1 MVYFIKVIKEIRQN
15 VTEYPTTSK
24 TLLDKIASGDEISW
38 DEFYLKYAPIVKALA
53 KFKGLNA
60 VDADDICQQVM
71 MQFFKQSKTFKFDPN
86 IAKFRTYFG
95 LIVNSKIC
103 SYFRN
108 SKENPTDDMEWIPV
122 DAETET
128 LFMDEWRKT
137 VLKEAE
143 QELKQRVAPETF
155 QAYEL
160 YAVQNRPVKKVAEYL
175 DCSENQVYQA
185 KKRCFAMMR
194 EILLAMNEQDPEL
207 QLELSKY
214 DV

>member
-1 MVYFIKVIKEIRQN
+1 MSLK
-15 VTEYPTTSK
+15 YPTTSK
-24 TLLDKIASGDEISW
+24 TLLDKIVSGDEISW

-53 KFKGLNA
+53 KFKGLDANA
-60 VDADDICQQVM
+60 ADDVCQQVM
-71 MQFFKQSKTFKFDPN
+71 LQFFKQSKTFKFDPN

-95 LIVNSKIC
+95 RIVNAKITNYYRKRGEV
-103 SYFRN
+103 S
-108 SKENPTDDMEWIPV
+108 SDEPEEIPV
-122 DAETET
+122 DSEEGN
-128 LFMDEWRKT
+128 LFMNEWRKT

-143 QELKQRVAPETF
+143 QVLKQRVAPETF

-185 KKRCFAMMR
+185 KKRCFALMR

>member
-1 MVYFIKVIKEIRQN
+1 MSLK
-15 VTEYPTTSK
+15 YPTTSK

-53 KFKGLNA
+53 KFKGLDANA
-60 VDADDICQQVM
+60 ADDVCQQVM
-71 MQFFKQSKTFKFDPN
+71 LQFFKQSKTFKFDPN

-95 LIVNSKIC
+95 RIVNAKITNYYRKRGEV
-103 SYFRN
+103 S
-108 SKENPTDDMEWIPV
+108 SDEPEEIPV
-122 DAETET
+122 DSEEGN
-128 LFMDEWRKT
+128 LFMNEWRKT

-143 QELKQRVAPETF
+143 QELKQRVSPETF

-160 YAVQNRPVKKVAEYL
+160 YAVQNRPLKKVAEYL
-175 DCSENQVYQA
+175 DCTENQVYQA

-214 DV
+214 DL

>member
-1 MVYFIKVIKEIRQN
+1 MSLK
-15 VTEYPTTSK
+15 YPTTSK

-53 KFKGLNA
+53 KFKGLDANA
-60 VDADDICQQVM
+60 ADDVCQQVM
-71 MQFFKQSKTFKFDPN
+71 LQFFKQSKTFKFDPN

-95 LIVNSKIC
+95 RIVNAKITNYYRKRGEV
-103 SYFRN
+103 S
-108 SKENPTDDMEWIPV
+108 SDEPEEIPV
-122 DAETET
+122 DSEEGN
-128 LFMDEWRKT
+128 LFMNEWRKA

-214 DV
+214 EL